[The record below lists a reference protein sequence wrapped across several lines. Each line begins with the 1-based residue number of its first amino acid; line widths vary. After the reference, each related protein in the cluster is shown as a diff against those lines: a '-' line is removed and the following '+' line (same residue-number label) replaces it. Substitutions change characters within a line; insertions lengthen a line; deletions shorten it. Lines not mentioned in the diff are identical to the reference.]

1 MRKKITL
8 LPLAFLLMMLL
19 ISSASAKNS
28 ASLEVFDKNVPSRM
42 VSEENIVN
50 GVSKFLLERAEV
62 NFIYAFEKKIKKS
75 EMFECYFPNTRNQ
88 LKYGQL
94 QEWLLFPRDMWKVSI
109 EKDIKLFALR
119 STIVSL
125 EKNMNVSGKAT
136 ALADAFLKFT
146 KDLVVEFDGKNYSL
160 AVVPVDKNDPSFKRI
175 NGFSGNLSQIVTAL
189 NAFRK
194 YTSPCDSPKDE
205 LKEFE
210 KSITGILNYKEYIND
225 FKKHVKNN
233 AQYLHLSDK
242 KLNEFCS
249 KHELDG
255 DCSSEKAAISLYV
268 DKLDK
273 NINKQL
279 SKAFIGRL
287 DKFKDK
293 ITNVFNVVNEV
304 KEQVTYTGK
313 VKVLLDKLDKKN
325 ILDNTQMKRLSRAAL
340 FFAAI
345 SDSESGEEVKVVLQV
360 YTLQP
365 VSYYTKREKGTH
377 INITAYLGLAQGFYD
392 KDVEPEE
399 TLSIFS
405 PIGLEISR
413 GLNNGGSM
421 SIMLSP
427 FDFGYPITQQL
438 NGNKDNSNLDN
449 VLAPSLT
456 MSYGFKDLPLTVGV
470 GYQQGRYI
478 SALNKTEKRWLLFF
492 AFDMPLFNF

>member
-1 MRKKITL
+1 MRKKFTL
-8 LPLAFLLMMLL
+8 SPVIFISMMML
-19 ISSASAKNS
+19 ISTVYAGNGDGSAI
-28 ASLEVFDKNVPSRM
+28 SRKGLAPKM
-42 VSEENIVN
+42 VSVDAIVD
-50 GVSKFLLERAEV
+50 GVSMFLLERAEV
-62 NFIYAFEKKIKKS
+62 NLIYVFEKKIKNS

-109 EKDIKLFALR
+109 EKDIELFALR
-119 STIVSL
+119 STVVSL

-160 AVVPVDKNDPSFKRI
+160 AVVPVDKNDPRFKRI
-175 NGFSGNLSQIVTAL
+175 NGFSEHLSQIVTAL

-194 YTSPCDSPKDE
+194 YTSPCDSPKDGIKKF
-205 LKEFE
+205 KE
-210 KSITGILNYKEYIND
+210 SIEGILRYEKYIAA
-225 FKKHVKNN
+225 FRKHVKDNKKF
-233 AQYLHLSDK
+233 LHLSEEK
-242 KLNEFCS
+242 VNEFCR

-255 DCSSEKAAISLYV
+255 GCSSEKEALDLYV
-268 DKLDK
+268 AKLEK

-279 SKAFIGRL
+279 SNTFVGHL
-287 DKFKDK
+287 DKLNNK
-293 ITNVFNVVNEV
+293 ITNLLDEV
-304 KEQVTYTGK
+304 KEQISYTGK
-313 VKVLLDKLDKKN
+313 VKVILDKLDQKN
-325 ILDNTQMKRLSRAAL
+325 KLDSTQMKRLSRASL

-345 SDSESGEEVKVVLQV
+345 SDSKSGEEVKVVLQA

-377 INITAYLGLAQGFYD
+377 VNITAYLGLARGFYD

-438 NGNKDNSNLDN
+438 NGNKDNSNLDD